1 MAILALFAKKKKN
14 QLYIYTRGHNISCNK
29 DGSNKIDFGPRFCLK
44 KELVDTVDCQCL
56 IVHSDL
62 IKKYHLRF
70 DEHLQFH
77 FYAEEFCIMASEK
90 YNIPSYALSIDS
102 IHYSFGTINEAF
114 HDAVSYVKSK
124 YSNCSHP
131 YSAICDNTIIGNVN
145 TIGYPKKEFWKYFL
159 YQRKI
164 TKSGKEVIKIFK
176 IPVCSKKNI

>member
-1 MAILALFAKKKKN
+1 MNGIVLRVE
-14 QLYIYTRGHNISCNK
+14 Y
-29 DGSNKIDFGPRFCLK
+29 FGPRFCLK

-102 IHYSFGTINEAF
+102 IS
-114 HDAVSYVKSK
+114 S
-124 YSNCSHP
+124 P
-131 YSAICDNTIIGNVN
+131 
-145 TIGYPKKEFWKYFL
+145 
-159 YQRKI
+159 I
-164 TKSGKEVIKIFK
+164 TFCFDHV
-176 IPVCSKKNI
+176 